1 MVKINFSLEEQFLR
15 YCAQS
20 HINDRISL
28 RLNDI
33 LGRNLNWP
41 YILQKSM
48 KEGIACLAYHNLLQH
63 KQKIPDNIWENFK
76 GIYYRNMTRNHGIY
90 QEMNAVLSCFHKEAL
105 NVIPLKGIFLAE
117 KVYENIAL
125 RAMTDIDLLVKK
137 EDLPRIDNIL
147 ENMGYGSPIHK
158 KLLYLAV
165 KKSYMNSMDYFKKNE
180 KFPTLHIHW
189 HIVNVT
195 LPTYIYSKNIKMDKL
210 FECATR
216 VTIAKAQTLQLAPH
230 HLLLYLAEHALKH
243 SFERSILLSDID
255 AVIKKYKGQ
264 INWPGL
270 MEEAREFGLDRQLY
284 YSLYFTRY
292 FLDTD
297 IPDDILSGLRPKK
310 AAVFERQ
317 FLNSI
322 LNNSRNTKLCYL
334 IYLGMIKGVINKLR
348 FIVRT
353 LFPPACI
360 LALTFNLNKPKI
372 TVKDYFIY
380 MRKQFFYIKNYLM
393 SLRPNIK

>member
-1 MVKINFSLEEQFLR
+1 MVKIDFSPEEQCLR
-15 YCAQS
+15 YYAQS
-20 HINDRISL
+20 QPNDRISL

-33 LGRNLNWP
+33 LGHNLNWS
-41 YILQKSM
+41 YLLEKSM
-48 KEGIACLAYHNLLQH
+48 KEGVACLAYHNLLQH

-76 GIYYRNMTRNHGIY
+76 GIYYRNMTRNYEIY
-90 QEMNAVLSCFHKEAL
+90 REMNVILSCFQKESL

-137 EDLPRIDNIL
+137 KDLSRIDNIL

-158 KLLYLAV
+158 ELRRLAV
-165 KKSYMNSMDYFKKNE
+165 KKSYMNSLDYFKKNE

-195 LPTYIYSKNIKMDKL
+195 LPTYIYSKNIKTDKF

-243 SFERSILLSDID
+243 SFERLILLSDID

-270 MEEAREFGLDRQLY
+270 MDEAREFGLDRQLY
-284 YSLYFTRY
+284 YSLYFTGY
-292 FLDTD
+292 FFETD
-297 IPDDILSGLRPKK
+297 IPDAILSGLRPRK

-334 IYLGMIKGVINKLR
+334 IYLSMIKGVINKLR

-372 TVKDYFIY
+372 TVKDYLVY

-393 SLRPNIK
+393 SLRPNVK